1 MLTET
6 ISGKCPCCGYDK
18 LLQRYG
24 SSGYYQLD
32 GCPKCGF
39 GYGTNYHNE
48 PSFGVEAW
56 LDYGVHILSMQHL
69 SENNNSQEE
78 YDKWYNEI
86 NALPELEK
94 RKLVFELIDKLE
106 RCDDVGTTIFKYEE
120 EDIQKYMAANPI
132 IF

>member
-24 SSGYYQLD
+24 SMGYYQLD

-39 GYGTNYHNE
+39 GYGTNHHDDDT
-48 PSFGVEAW
+48 FGVEAW
-56 LDYGVHILSMQHL
+56 LAYGVHILAVVHAGEEL
-69 SENNNSQEE
+69 TQEE
-78 YDKWYNEI
+78 YDKWLNEI
-86 NALPELEK
+86 DNLPVDEK
-94 RKLVFELIDKLE
+94 RRMIFDWMEKQE
-106 RCDDVGTTIFKYEE
+106 RCDDVETTVFKYGQ
-120 EDIQKYMAANPI
+120 EDVDKYMATNPL